1 MSTFQKDVLLTVVF
15 LTTTTTT
22 KTVFG
27 TCDGL
32 SSIGDVEVVRA
43 RLVWDVLHTA
53 AAILVV
59 SAGHFGLRRTFH
71 S

>member
-1 MSTFQKDVLLTVVF
+1 MSTFQKDVLTVVF
-15 LTTTTTT
+15 LTTTTT

-32 SSIGDVEVVRA
+32 SSVGDIEVVRA
-43 RLVWDVLHTA
+43 RLIWDVLHTA

>member
-15 LTTTTTT
+15 LTTT

-32 SSIGDVEVVRA
+32 SSVGDVEVVRA

>member
-15 LTTTTTT
+15 LTTTTT

-32 SSIGDVEVVRA
+32 SSVGDVEVVRA